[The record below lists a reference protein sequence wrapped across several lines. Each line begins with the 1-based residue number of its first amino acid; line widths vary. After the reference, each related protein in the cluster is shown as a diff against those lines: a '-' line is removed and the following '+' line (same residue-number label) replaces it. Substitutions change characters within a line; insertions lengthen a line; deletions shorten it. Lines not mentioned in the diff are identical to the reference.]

1 MSDSRVIP
9 PSTTGSPKGEREFVD
24 AEGARWR
31 VYEQAASDYDRR
43 RGTSLI
49 FASDAAVRRV
59 RAFPADWQSLSDEE
73 LARLSWMA

>member
-1 MSDSRVIP
+1 MRDSRISSSATAGP
-9 PSTTGSPKGEREFVD
+9 PQDEREFMD

-31 VYEQAASDYDRR
+31 VYEQPVSDYDRR

-49 FASDAAVRRV
+49 FASEAAVRRV
-59 RAFPADWQSLSDEE
+59 RDFPPDWRSLSDEE